1 MMPMANQP
9 DIQKQETQSGKL
21 VLPAPPS
28 EEQQTYHGGQQ
39 AQLRPGHLI
48 RPQSQPVPKGVGA
61 RLVYYWRKDPA
72 YKVLM
77 VAMAAVLLAGIVF
90 VSLAS
95 SAFQGNPN
103 FFSSSS
109 SQNPQAGVNPTG
121 TVDLRPSFP
130 TPGGG
135 NGSNQSSQ
143 PPMNQTPALKSTNP
157 TGQPSPTPNGN
168 GTLTVQITDLP
179 ARVGNGRRVNV
190 GVNTSEPGVS
200 VLLMIHYNVQ
210 PFRATAGPQITGG
223 NGNATIPW
231 YVFVFGFGQKNVQA
245 TVYAVATDQN
255 GQQAKSQV
263 ETVQVQSNG
272 GGG

>member
-135 NGSNQSSQ
+135 NG
-143 PPMNQTPALKSTNP
+143 
-157 TGQPSPTPNGN
+157 
-168 GTLTVQITDLP
+168 
-179 ARVGNGRRVNV
+179 
-190 GVNTSEPGVS
+190 
-200 VLLMIHYNVQ
+200 
-210 PFRATAGPQITGG
+210 
-223 NGNATIPW
+223 NATIPW